1 MTDVATTAIGEFLER
16 LGSRTP
22 SPGGGA
28 TAALTGALGAA
39 QLKMVAEY
47 CKWETGSADP
57 RAELGSLAKSLAALA
72 QRDADAYA
80 AYSAANKRKAEDPAS
95 FEREKSAILEVP
107 VSMLETCLKALRHVE
122 AVLPRSPQWFVCD
135 LAIAVSCLRVAF
147 EGAYGLTAANLKP
160 ASATA
165 RHPVVGDRV
174 IAARAEFERLRR
186 ELDARLLARLGG
198 G

>member
-1 MTDVATTAIGEFLER
+1 VTSVASTTIGEFLER

-28 TAALTGALGAA
+28 TAALTGALGVA

-47 CKWETGSADP
+47 CKWDGVPGDP
-57 RAELGSLAKSLAALA
+57 RAGLGELAQALAALA

-80 AYSAANKRKAEDPAS
+80 AYSAANKRKAEDPAA
-95 FEREKSAILEVP
+95 FEREKAAILEVP
-107 VSMLETCLKALRHVE
+107 VAMLEACVAGLRHVE
-122 AVLPRSPQWFVCD
+122 PVLPRSPQWFICD
-135 LAIAVSCLRVAF
+135 LAIAVSCLRAAF

-160 ASATA
+160 LPATA

-186 ELDARLLARLGG
+186 DLDPRLLVRLGG
-198 G
+198 A